1 MKLNKYFM
9 LGLAGLAFA
18 ACSNEDGLPGNG
30 DDGESKTLVI
40 AITGINGSSMTK
52 ATTPDDKW
60 TEDTDETGAIA
71 NITKIGLLFT
81 DNNGQILY
89 KYSLE
94 KKSDGSEDAKNW
106 SALVGANANGLR
118 FIGLTG
124 VTQVHAIANTD
135 ISNWTAKNTGSGST
149 GTGDNVY
156 EKTNTFGTDLKLGI
170 TKNSGKVVY
179 VGNDKTITPYQ
190 PEPAPDVDQEV
201 TLPGAGEEGNFYYS
215 ADIQLVPIMSRIQI
229 TSINIETSGSV
240 TFGPT
245 TDEDK
250 YTLTWSNFKPTL
262 HGIYL
267 NNFAKTYTL
276 FEGASSD
283 WMNNDSYLNNIAG
296 GKWLVGA
303 DNADFTADAAYVSY
317 ASDAYT
323 QLLQYGTTSGN
334 TTPLTLGENKCIGFN
349 IFVPFDTENYN
360 ATSGNTASA
369 DNKNPTIHFQFDGTV
384 ADGGDDY
391 DYKITLTDDADATL
405 TAEDQEFIN
414 SSEIAISYN
423 LPTVTNEGFLV
434 ANISK
439 LYEDNSG
446 NTELVLDPGKIYN
459 MAVTIS
465 PANMTVD
472 LDNPTTTNVVVN
484 ITVLPFE
491 KETIYPGFE

>member
-9 LGLAGLAFA
+9 LGLAGLALA

-40 AITGINGSSMTK
+40 AITGINGGSMTK
-52 ATTPDDKW
+52 ATTPEDKW
-60 TEDTDETGAIA
+60 TEDNDETGAIS

-89 KYSLE
+89 KYSLD
-94 KKSDGSEDAKNW
+94 KKTDGSEDAKNW
-106 SALVGANANGLR
+106 SALVGESAKGLR

-135 ISNWTAKNTGSGST
+135 ITNWKAKNTDN

-156 EKTNTFGTDLKLGI
+156 EKTNTFGTDLTLGI
-170 TKNSGKVVY
+170 AKNGGKVVY

-190 PEPAPDVDQEV
+190 PEPAPGVDQEV
-201 TLPGAGEEGNFYYS
+201 TLPGAGEKGNFYYS

-229 TSINIETSGSV
+229 TSINIQTSGSV
-240 TFGPT
+240 TFGPAS
-245 TDEDK
+245 DEDK

-262 HGIYL
+262 HGVYL

-303 DNADFTADAAYVSY
+303 NNADFTDDAAYVSY
-317 ASDAYT
+317 ASNAYT
-323 QLLQYGTTSGN
+323 QLLPYGTTTGN
-334 TTPLTLGENKCIGFN
+334 NTPLTLGDGKCIGFN
-349 IFVPFDTENYN
+349 IFVPFDTESYN
-360 ATSGNTASA
+360 ATPGNTASA

-384 ADGGDDY
+384 ADGNNNY

-423 LPTVTNEGFLV
+423 LPTVTDEGFLV

-439 LYEDNSG
+439 LYKDTNE
-446 NTELVLDPGKIYN
+446 TELVLNPGKIYN

-484 ITVLPFE
+484 ITVLPFDE
-491 KETIYPGFE
+491 ETIYPGFE

>member
-40 AITGINGSSMTK
+40 AITGINGGSMTK
-52 ATTPDDKW
+52 ATTPEDKW
-60 TEDTDETGAIA
+60 TEDNDETGAIS

-89 KYSLE
+89 KYSLD
-94 KKSDGSEDAKNW
+94 KKTDGSEDAKNW
-106 SALVGANANGLR
+106 SALVGESAKGLR

-135 ISNWTAKNTGSGST
+135 ITNWKAKNTDN

-156 EKTNTFGTDLKLGI
+156 EKTNTFGTDLTLGI
-170 TKNSGKVVY
+170 TKNGGKVVY

-190 PEPAPDVDQEV
+190 PEPAPGVDQEV
-201 TLPGAGEEGNFYYS
+201 TLPGAGEKGNFYYS

-229 TSINIETSGSV
+229 TSINIQTSGSV
-240 TFGPT
+240 TFGPAS
-245 TDEDK
+245 DEDK

-262 HGIYL
+262 HGVYL

-303 DNADFTADAAYVSY
+303 NNADFTDDAAYVSY
-317 ASDAYT
+317 ASNAYT
-323 QLLQYGTTSGN
+323 QLLPYGTTTGN
-334 TTPLTLGENKCIGFN
+334 NTPLTLGDGKCIGFN
-349 IFVPFDTENYN
+349 IFVPFDTESYN
-360 ATSGNTASA
+360 ATPGNTASA

-384 ADGGDDY
+384 ADGNNNY

-423 LPTVTNEGFLV
+423 LPTVTDEGFLV

-439 LYEDNSG
+439 LYKDTNE
-446 NTELVLDPGKIYN
+446 TELVLNPGKIYN

-484 ITVLPFE
+484 ITVLPFDE
-491 KETIYPGFE
+491 ETIYPGFE